1 MNNKKRIYTY
11 INFTLRFLTIFIVFQ
26 IFGNLTLY
34 IKNQFFMAKSEET
47 WEKVAI
53 SNGVTGNNGTD
64 YIIINEADS
73 NNLEDVVSKYLD
85 YSKSSYQVLRH
96 MDEIT
101 EDLQKSIKVVFLCD
115 NTVNAQE
122 KQILNSLLNKGISI
136 VFLQIPDSTCIKQ
149 QDLFNMLGIKEDINK
164 ISQKGIRFIS
174 DFLLGGR
181 QDYPNIKLEML
192 SVKLKSTCK
201 TYVYGL
207 AKPRDNE
214 KITNE
219 ELPPIIWRNSYY
231 NGQVFVVN
239 GSLINSDYGYGIIP
253 AMLAQLQEDYIY
265 PAVNGLAMI
274 IQGFPYFENV
284 NEYELQSRYSTNAL
298 GLQQDILWPSII
310 SISKKHDIAPG
321 FFMAQGMDTVVDSV
335 TKKALAYYIKEIK
348 ALGGDIGALQDD
360 IVSFEGT
367 QLKRWDTFT
376 NYNES
381 GEKSTIIPITLD
393 GFTYTDKERLAF
405 YSRVTALG
413 IITQRTDMKSILY
426 PINDDYDWV
435 KVSVSLDTL
444 IGRLRKEFAGIDSVN
459 ITELTKRMKGYQ
471 LLEPVI
477 QYKEDSINIHMQ
489 RLNGNGYFILRTNK
503 KIDSIRGGR
512 YKQMEECAYLIEAQ
526 QNDII
531 IKMYQD

>member
-1 MNNKKRIYTY
+1 
-11 INFTLRFLTIFIVFQ
+11 
-26 IFGNLTLY
+26 
-34 IKNQFFMAKSEET
+34 
-47 WEKVAI
+47 
-53 SNGVTGNNGTD
+53 
-64 YIIINEADS
+64 
-73 NNLEDVVSKYLD
+73 
-85 YSKSSYQVLRH
+85 
-96 MDEIT
+96 
-101 EDLQKSIKVVFLCD
+101 
-115 NTVNAQE
+115 
-122 KQILNSLLNKGISI
+122 
-136 VFLQIPDSTCIKQ
+136 
-149 QDLFNMLGIKEDINK
+149 
-164 ISQKGIRFIS
+164 
-174 DFLLGGR
+174 
-181 QDYPNIKLEML
+181 
-192 SVKLKSTCK
+192 
-201 TYVYGL
+201 
-207 AKPRDNE
+207 
-214 KITNE
+214 
-219 ELPPIIWRNSYY
+219 
-231 NGQVFVVN
+231 
-239 GSLINSDYGYGIIP
+239 
-253 AMLAQLQEDYIY
+253 
-265 PAVNGLAMI
+265 
-274 IQGFPYFENV
+274 
-284 NEYELQSRYSTNAL
+284 
-298 GLQQDILWPSII
+298 
-310 SISKKHDIAPG
+310 
-321 FFMAQGMDTVVDSV
+321 MAQGMDTVVDSV